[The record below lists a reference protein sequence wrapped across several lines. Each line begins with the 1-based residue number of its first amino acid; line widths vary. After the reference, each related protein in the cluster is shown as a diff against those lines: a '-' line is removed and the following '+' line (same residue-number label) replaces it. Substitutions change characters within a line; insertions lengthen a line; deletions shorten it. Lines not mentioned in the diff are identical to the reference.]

1 MRHRLGLIALTAG
14 ALLALTAGCAAD
26 ESASQSS
33 SGTTGAAPLTVE
45 SLTRALTPS
54 TSALAGRTECGAQS
68 ELPGSTVVVE
78 GVSCAVGRDL
88 LSRYYR
94 DPRTQRGDHGAQM
107 GEWGC
112 NIYGAAEVEELGY
125 VVKCARPDGAAAMI
139 VPAGAASASAP
150 TSASGACTASIQGR
164 SGTITIV
171 SGSITCAAAQQ
182 IIAQRDGAIGY
193 FEGPGMAWACGSQG
207 TPPDAAYFCYPTDKS
222 ARFEWTPN

>member
-1 MRHRLGLIALTAG
+1 MPHRLGLIVLTAG
-14 ALLALTAGCAAD
+14 ALLALLTSCATG
-26 ESASQSS
+26 ESPDQSS
-33 SGTTGAAPLTVE
+33 SGTSGAVPLTVE
-45 SLTRALTPS
+45 SLTRELTPS

-68 ELPGSTVVVE
+68 ELPGSTVVAV
-78 GVSCAVGRDL
+78 GVSCTEGHEL

-94 DPRTQRGDHGAQM
+94 DPRTQRGDHGAQL

-112 NIYGAAEVEELGY
+112 NIYGAAEVERLGY
-125 VVKCARPDGAAAMI
+125 VVKCARPDGAAVMI
-139 VPAGAASASAP
+139 VPAGATSAP

-164 SGTITIV
+164 GGTIAIV
-171 SGSITCAAAQQ
+171 SGSITCAAAQR

-193 FEGPGMAWACGSQG
+193 FDGPGTTWACGSQG